1 MALKFHLDEHV
12 PRAIAEGLR
21 RRGIDVTT
29 TVDAGLISA
38 TDFQHVEFARREHR
52 VIYTQDD
59 DFLTLAASGMKH
71 CGVVYNHS
79 EARTIR
85 QIIEF
90 LELLSDCLTG
100 QEMVDHVEF
109 A

>member
-1 MALKFHLDEHV
+1 MALRFHLDEHI

-21 RRGIDVTT
+21 RRGIDATT
-29 TVDAGLISA
+29 TSDAGLIGA
-38 TDFQHVEFARREHR
+38 DDLAHLEFARSRRR

-59 DFLTLAASGMKH
+59 DFLSLAAR
-71 CGVVYNHS
+71 GVQHAGIVYSRS
-79 EARTIR
+79 EARSIR

-90 LELLSDCLTG
+90 LQLLSDCVT
-100 QEMVDHVEF
+100 EFDMVNHIEF